1 MSIKYSMQVDVFDEN
16 FENLILTINFL
27 NLYTDFTMKL
37 ENMLLITDWK
47 SITMEKAR
55 VESSLNL

>member
-1 MSIKYSMQVDVFDEN
+1 MQVDVFDEN